1 MFQYFLKVVP
11 TSYKGKKIVKELDPT
26 FDTTI
31 NEPLLETNRYF
42 VTERFTPLVEVDLEH
57 WELGDLF
64 NDDDEAEIAGAQVGG
79 KTGLGQEKH
88 DTHLKQRA
96 ILPGL
101 FFIYQVY
108 PFAVEISK
116 DEIPLT
122 HLLIRILATIGGV
135 FTIIGWLDIVLHS
148 RRQKKGGR

>member
-1 MFQYFLKVVP
+1 
-11 TSYKGKKIVKELDPT
+11 
-26 FDTTI
+26 
-31 NEPLLETNRYF
+31 
-42 VTERFTPLVEVDLEH
+42 VEVDLEH